1 MKIKNSFEE
10 ENHSIDKVRKTSGKS
25 VDKIIKKS
33 VENSLEHL
41 NYKYYDDTNLKIK
54 NKYNCILKDL
64 DKSIE
69 KEDTTSKD
77 SKENTLNRESFSISS
92 QFSLSILVNKNKS
105 FKNLKIEENIS
116 EEIIKKKKCNKIEKQ
131 IKFSF
136 FPKKEEEIY
145 DENKKYDFLKKI
157 KPKGLRNLGGCCYMN
172 ATLQCFY
179 HIKEFT
185 YYFLDNIKEIKRK
198 NGVLSKGYLDLVE
211 GLSNLDKETYY
222 VPQKFKN
229 SLLEIDD
236 SFRGSEGKDSADLI
250 ELILYNLQ
258 QELGG
263 DSDFPDMSI
272 DQREER
278 LIYLDL
284 YYKNSKVHSIIS
296 ELFNFE
302 INSISKCVYCG
313 IPFYNISTEYSIL
326 FSLEG
331 VYKFYNNIKKNKGDE
346 NSDNNE
352 NNDYNDNSD
361 DILLSLDNREK
372 RVSID
377 QCLTHY
383 ALDGALMDNITCKY
397 CKKNSSIFTT
407 RSFITLP
414 KIIIMIM
421 SRGEGEKFECD
432 VDFEEELDLADLYT
446 GLKGIDRENNT
457 KYTLLAGTILYGSG
471 GWGHTVAFAKHFDG
485 KYYIFNDSS
494 TRRTTLD
501 EIKKSKIYLL
511 FYQKIN

>member
-1 MKIKNSFEE
+1 MKIKNSFAK
-10 ENHSIDKVRKTSGKS
+10 ENDIIENIRISKGKS
-25 VDKIIKKS
+25 VEKKIRKS
-33 VENSLEHL
+33 SENNLDYS
-41 NYKYYDDTNLKIK
+41 NYKYLDDTNVKIQK
-54 NKYNCILKDL
+54 NNYCILNDL

-77 SKENTLNRESFSISS
+77 SKDNTLNGESLFALSNY
-92 QFSLSILVNKNKS
+92 SLSFLMNEKKT
-105 FKNLKIEENIS
+105 FKNLKIEEKIS
-116 EEIIKKKKCNKIEKQ
+116 EKIIKKKKYNEVQKQ
-131 IKFSF
+131 IRLSF
-136 FPKKEEEIY
+136 YPKKEEEIY
-145 DENKKYDFLKKI
+145 DENKKFDFLKKI
-157 KPKGLRNLGGCCYMN
+157 KPKGLINLGGCCYMN

-179 HIKEFT
+179 HIKELT

-211 GLSNLDKETYY
+211 GLSNLGRETYY
-222 VPQKFKN
+222 SPQKFKN

-236 SFRGSEGKDSADLI
+236 SFRGSEGKDSGDLI
-250 ELILYNLQ
+250 ELILYNIQ

-263 DSDFPDMSI
+263 ESDFPDMSI

-284 YYKNSKVHSIIS
+284 YYKNSKVNSIIS
-296 ELFNFE
+296 DLFHFE
-302 INSISKCVYCG
+302 INSTSKCLKCG
-313 IPFYNISTEYSIL
+313 IPFYNISTEYSLL

-331 VYKFYNNIKKNKGDE
+331 AYNFNSKNKKNDKNNNIL
-346 NSDNNE
+346 SSFNNH
-352 NNDYNDNSD
+352 
-361 DILLSLDNREK
+361 EK
-372 RVSID
+372 RVSVEE
-377 QCLTHY
+377 CLTHY
-383 ALDGALMDNITCKY
+383 ALDGALMDNTTCKY
-397 CKKNSSIFTT
+397 CKNNTSILTI
-407 RSFITLP
+407 RSFLTLP

-421 SRGEGEKFECD
+421 SRGEREKFVCD
-432 VDFEEELDLADLYT
+432 VDFEEELDLVDLYT

-485 KYYIFNDSS
+485 EYYIFNDSS
-494 TRRTTLD
+494 TRRTTFD

>member
-1 MKIKNSFEE
+1 MKIKNSFAK
-10 ENHSIDKVRKTSGKS
+10 ENDIIENIRISKGKS
-25 VDKIIKKS
+25 VEKKIRKS
-33 VENSLEHL
+33 SENNLDYS
-41 NYKYYDDTNLKIK
+41 NYKYLDDTNIKIQK
-54 NKYNCILKDL
+54 NNYCILNDL

-77 SKENTLNRESFSISS
+77 SKDNTLNGESLFALSNY
-92 QFSLSILVNKNKS
+92 SLSFLMNEKKT
-105 FKNLKIEENIS
+105 FKNLKIEEKIS
-116 EEIIKKKKCNKIEKQ
+116 EKIIKKKKYNEVQKQ
-131 IKFSF
+131 IRLSF
-136 FPKKEEEIY
+136 YPKKEEEIY
-145 DENKKYDFLKKI
+145 DENKKFNFLKKI

-179 HIKEFT
+179 HIKELT

-211 GLSNLDKETYY
+211 GLSNLGRETYY
-222 VPQKFKN
+222 SPQKFKN

-236 SFRGSEGKDSADLI
+236 SFRGSEGKDSGDLI
-250 ELILYNLQ
+250 ELILYNIQ

-263 DSDFPDMSI
+263 ESDFPDMSI

-284 YYKNSKVHSIIS
+284 YYKNSKVKSIIS
-296 ELFNFE
+296 DLFHFE
-302 INSISKCVYCG
+302 IKSTSKCLKCG
-313 IPFYNISTEYSIL
+313 IPFYNISTEYSLL

-331 VYKFYNNIKKNKGDE
+331 VYNFYNKNKKN
-346 NSDNNE
+346 DNN
-352 NNDYNDNSD
+352 NN
-361 DILLSLDNREK
+361 LFLSFNNHEK
-372 RVSID
+372 RVSVEE
-377 QCLTHY
+377 CLTHY
-383 ALDGALMDNITCKY
+383 TLDGAIMENTTCKY
-397 CKKNSSIFTT
+397 CKKNTSILTI
-407 RSFITLP
+407 RSFLTLP

-421 SRGEGEKFECD
+421 SRGEREKFVCD
-432 VDFEEELDLADLYT
+432 VDFEENLDLVDLYT
-446 GLKGIDRENNT
+446 GLKGIDRESNT

-485 KYYIFNDSS
+485 EYYIFNDSS